1 MPEVSLQKRLT
12 VVRLFL
18 EGWSYDEIST
28 RAGVGKG
35 TVASIVNDLKA
46 GHFPEAHD
54 LREQVEILREVA
66 VEFRRSSLTVG
77 QVAAGLT
84 CFQRLVSLGVEPEEL
99 ERFVALCQRL
109 AAQGEGMSPDAFA
122 RTALQL
128 HRLLE
133 ERGLDLAGL
142 EAKVANL
149 TEMQQHLEG
158 EGLHLQPMAQQVHGL
173 REELDGLEG
182 AHQTLL
188 AENAELE
195 GQRDALREE
204 VAKREE
210 RERELS
216 KRVHKL
222 EERAHAVDKRLAV
235 ARRATGDLAAMGLSP
250 DDLQGLSQRLAAIAE
265 RHRIVAADL
274 RHRLITELEKMDEGL
289 GLEALVE
296 TRKQQLAGVEADLE
310 RCCAERD
317 KLQGAI
323 VRQRGQQRQLEASL
337 VVLREQASAQIQKAG
352 KEAAAAVRQGAE
364 VLKHQLDTLMQ
375 DAMEVA
381 GKVGQLEAD
390 LRSHDWLKLL
400 MALVE
405 GKDDL
410 KPQEVRKVALILIAS
425 LHAWLEQHRDASPPM
440 AQYTVDS
447 LLHILQGWK

>member
-1 MPEVSLQKRLT
+1 MPELSLQKRLT

-18 EGWSYDEIST
+18 EGWSYDEISI

-35 TVASIVNDLKA
+35 SVTSIVSELKA

-54 LREQVEILREVA
+54 LREQVKFLREVA
-66 VEFRRSSLTVG
+66 VEFRQSSLTAG
-77 QVAAGLT
+77 QAAAGLT
-84 CFQRLVSLGVEPEEL
+84 CFQRLVSLGVEPNEL
-99 ERFVALCQRL
+99 ERFVTLCREL
-109 AAQGEGMSPDAFA
+109 AAQGEGMSPDIFA

-158 EGLHLQPMAQQVHGL
+158 EVLHLQPMAEQVHSL
-173 REELDGLEG
+173 REKLDGLEE
-182 AHQTLL
+182 AHQILL
-188 AENAELE
+188 AQNAELE

-204 VAKREE
+204 VARREE

-235 ARRATGDLAAMGLSP
+235 ARRATEHLAAMGLSP

-265 RHRIVAADL
+265 RHRIAAADL
-274 RHRLITELEKMDEGL
+274 RHRLITELESMDEGL

-296 TRKQQLAGVEADLE
+296 TRKQQLTGVEADLE

-323 VRQRGQQRQLEASL
+323 VRQRRQQRQLEASL

-352 KEAAAAVRQGAE
+352 KSAAAAVRQEAE
-364 VLKHQLDTLMQ
+364 VLKRHLDTLMQ

-390 LRSHDWLKLL
+390 LRSHEWLKLL
-400 MALVE
+400 LALME
-405 GKDDL
+405 GEGDL
-410 KPQEVRKVALILIAS
+410 KPQQVRKVALIILVS
-425 LHAWLEQHRDASPPM
+425 LHAWLEQNRDASPPM
-440 AQYTVDS
+440 AKHTVGS